1 MKSTKQL
8 IQKTLNT
15 PTQEIH
21 TLSHRIIKAFLAR
34 LMKMVLLVLTPN
46 IKLIHGT
53 KYVDFVGKNNV
64 LRHYKCNIKIIGMFR
79 ISNKYNI
86 LT

>member
-1 MKSTKQL
+1 
-8 IQKTLNT
+8 
-15 PTQEIH
+15 
-21 TLSHRIIKAFLAR
+21 
-34 LMKMVLLVLTPN
+34 MVLLVLTPN